1 MCLLLI
7 TTERYICITQPYK
20 SKSSLD
26 QNKKLKYVLVVWVDS
41 LYDNYDDHTST
52 VDERRNVKEIPAG
65 LCEKCTK
72 LNLAIY
78 HALTL
83 R

>member
-1 MCLLLI
+1 M
-7 TTERYICITQPYK
+7 
-20 SKSSLD
+20 
-26 QNKKLKYVLVVWVDS
+26 LVVCVDS